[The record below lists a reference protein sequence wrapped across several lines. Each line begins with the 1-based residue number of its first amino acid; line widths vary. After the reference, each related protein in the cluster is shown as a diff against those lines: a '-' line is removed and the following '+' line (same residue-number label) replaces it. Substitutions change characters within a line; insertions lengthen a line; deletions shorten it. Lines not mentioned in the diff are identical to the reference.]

1 MPIERSALQIAV
13 HAVAIARR
21 FGEQGN
27 LTTVL
32 LHEGCML
39 SGRRL
44 LLVVEVS

>member
-13 HAVAIARR
+13 HAIARR